1 MDVQRRCA
9 TRAYKRG
16 DGMKFIILTRKYDG
30 KAVYVNPKQIC
41 FMGSNANNEDGTVI
55 QFCGDDENYIQVK
68 ESPEAISKLCKVVAE

>member
-1 MDVQRRCA
+1 MDA
-9 TRAYKRG
+9 TARTLQGG

-41 FMGSNANNEDGTVI
+41 FMGGNVQDEDSTVI

-68 ESPEAISKLCKVVAE
+68 ESPEAIAELCKEETE